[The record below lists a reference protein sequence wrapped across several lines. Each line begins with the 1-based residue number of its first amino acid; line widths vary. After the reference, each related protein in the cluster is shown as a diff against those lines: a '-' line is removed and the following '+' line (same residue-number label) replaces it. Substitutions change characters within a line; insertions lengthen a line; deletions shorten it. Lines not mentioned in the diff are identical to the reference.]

1 MRISRQ
7 ARFVLA
13 ILPLSALAVGLLITG
28 AQTIEDLDRELS
40 QGQAPS
46 TQPSAANPV
55 FLSDK
60 TSWIE
65 AVPFR
70 CRSLTFF
77 TSYPAKCQDANGN
90 LLWVEHI
97 P

>member
-1 MRISRQ
+1 MRISGQ
-7 ARFVLA
+7 TRFVLA

-28 AQTIEDLDRELS
+28 AQAIERLDQELS
-40 QGQAPS
+40 LRQASS
-46 TQPSAANPV
+46 TQPMAANPV
-55 FLSDK
+55 FTSDK

-65 AVPFR
+65 TIPFR

-77 TSYPAKCQDANGN
+77 TSYPAKCRDANGN
-90 LLWVEHI
+90 LIWVEHI